1 MGIVLKAMF
10 LLCLSGVS
18 MAAGALS
25 GNVVSVTDGDT
36 VKIACPDGNC
46 HKIRLYGIDAPE
58 IKQEGGA
65 PARDYLNGLLGA
77 GMVQV
82 TRCGS
87 DRGTEESSAKYIA
100 AAGMSTVRWSWPV
113 WPGITW
119 PMPARTAIW
128 LFPKGLPGS

>member
-87 DRGTEESSAKYIA
+87 DRYGRIVGKIYCGGRYVNRAMVV
-100 AAGMSTVRWSWPV
+100 AGLAWHYVAY
-113 WPGITW
+113 
-119 PMPARTAIW
+119 ARKDGDLA
-128 LFPKGLPGS
+128 LPNGLPGS